1 MQTQTIAQ
9 LKAAIPSQ
17 SLWDYLWQIPNSVE
31 AQIFYALMIASLLGI
46 VAHYLRLWA
55 SGQIAGSLWDYLFT
69 QHPRNTFLAI
79 LGAASLSVG
88 EVSANLYQS
97 AWGDVLSWAIVF
109 VSGFKNGYA
118 TDSLINKFVR
128 AEWTD
133 EQRAKQQSAVQP
145 QQGV

>member
-1 MQTQTIAQ
+1 MNPTQTIAQ
-9 LKAAIPSQ
+9 IKATIPSQ
-17 SLWDYLWQIPNSVE
+17 SLWDYLWQIPNSTE
-31 AQIFYALMIASLLGI
+31 AQIFYALMIASLIGI

-55 SGQIAGSLWDYLFT
+55 SGQIAGSLGDYLFT

-97 AWGDVLSWAIVF
+97 VAGDVLSWSIIF

-118 TDSLINKFVR
+118 TDSLLNKFKR
-128 AEWTD
+128 AEWSD
-133 EQRAKQQSAVQP
+133 EERAKNQPVVQP
-145 QQGV
+145 